1 MLIVFFVASLIL
13 LLLVFPFKA
22 RLMGHFN
29 LIEMKGF
36 YSFKAW
42 RIKLLCG
49 RAYLDKNNKLIIE
62 NTNNAIKD
70 KYKDDFTK
78 KFSLQI
84 LTKINVKKVELFFTE
99 GFKENSFSS
108 AIVCGSASVIVN
120 TIYSYLTQKYEDV
133 RLFEDITP
141 TFGKDSFELTFDF
154 VVSISLF
161 EIFKSLI
168 ESKILMLKENK
179 EQ

>member
-1 MLIVFFVASLIL
+1 MLIVFFVATLIL
-13 LLLVFPFKA
+13 LLLVFPFKG

-36 YSFKAW
+36 YSFKVW

-49 RAYLDKNNKLIIE
+49 RVYLDEKNKLVIE

-70 KYKDDFTK
+70 RYKDEFMK
-78 KFSLQI
+78 KLSAKL
-84 LTKINVKKVELFFTE
+84 LTEIDVKKVELFFTG

-108 AIVCGSASVIVN
+108 AMVCGGASMLVS

-141 TFGKDSFELTFDF
+141 TFEKDSLELTFDF
-154 VVSISLF
+154 VISISLYQ
-161 EIFKSLI
+161 IIKSLVS
-168 ESKILMLKENK
+168 SKILILKESK
-179 EQ
+179 E